1 MSSNID
7 PLIPPFGN
15 PTTAGVRANFQ
26 AAADEIDALQKQ
38 IGFADYNDTATTSTP
53 INVTASTWTKLTNNT
68 LGVNTLRALPSGITD
83 VWNAVSHQLAL
94 SECPVKTMLEL
105 RADLSITTTSAN
117 QLVRTSLRM
126 AIGSPVEFSLAG
138 GGTQFKT
145 AGTQDFVFNMPF
157 YIGSDNTRLNP
168 GEIQI
173 WSDASLTVV
182 VRGWYIRVIKHLG
195 D

>member
-1 MSSNID
+1 MASNID
-7 PLIPPFGN
+7 PLIPPFGS
-15 PTTAGVRANFQ
+15 PTTAGVRANFL
-26 AAADEIDALQKQ
+26 AAKNEIGALQKQ

-53 INVTASTWTKLTNNT
+53 INVTAATWTKLTNNT
-68 LGVNTLRALPSGITD
+68 LGVNTVRALPSGVTD
-83 VWNAVSHQLAL
+83 VWNAVADQLSL

-117 QLVRTSLRM
+117 QIVRSRLRV
-126 AIGSPVEFSLAG
+126 AIGSPAEFSLVG

-168 GEIQI
+168 GEIQV
-173 WSDASLTVV
+173 WSDSSLTVV

-195 D
+195 V